1 MSDYK
6 NRLHVTAE
14 IVDPIIKTVSVY
26 PVKDAYLTQQ
36 EPVSP
41 HGIQRFLFVNQSRP
55 EDQMGDKIIMAFDV
69 PKLTDPQY
77 ENITS
82 VELILQAP
90 KIPGHDR
97 TFDIKYH
104 EDNNWVEDGTTWL
117 GQPIDGNEV
126 IKSKTLSATQ
136 KTLIYDI
143 TDIFKSHNNE
153 NFHFPITILE
163 RDTGITNSPY
173 QFLSRES
180 GTTTSPVININY
192 AYFAANMDANK
203 IDGKVTVR
211 RNVPNETEPAP
222 DLPGSVDIW
231 GGMYKNDLP
240 GVIRPK
246 THYADLNFDI
256 ELPYENDTEDSIHE
270 HAIDLA
276 GIINVRKNLY
286 SFLPG
291 VVNVMK
297 TVDNELDGR
306 VDINIYM
313 TRPGSP
319 NIDDPPA
326 RLPSDGRWV
335 QPLPTPYLPGV
346 IGITTGDGDTG
357 LDGYVNVCG
366 HAELPGTVIVK
377 RNVPND
383 QELAPDLP
391 GTLGIHKYH
400 ADDGGPD
407 DEINKHVPSH
417 NLPGTVIIGFIPDE
431 SELEGTVIIRRNVP
445 NNTEP
450 APDLPGR
457 VTINEYFGQ
466 GELDG
471 TLNITA
477 QDAIDGTVTIDWHND
492 NSDLPGVI
500 NIIGHRN
507 DDLEGRVVIPAH
519 TDLEGIVRTRYRK
532 TQDMEGKIYIDDA
545 SSGAYAFIIE

>member
-6 NRLHVTAE
+6 NRLHVVAE

-90 KIPGHDR
+90 KIPNHNR

-126 IKSKTLSATQ
+126 IKSKTLGATQ

-153 NFHFPITILE
+153 EFHFPITILE
-163 RDTGITNSPY
+163 RDTGITDSPY
-173 QFLSRES
+173 QFLSRET
-180 GTTTSPVININY
+180 GTKTSPVININY

-211 RNVPNETEPAP
+211 RTVPNNQEPAP
-222 DLPGSVDIW
+222 DLPGTVEIW
-231 GGMYKNDLP
+231 GGVLYDHLD
-240 GVIRPK
+240 GIIRMK
-246 THYADLNFDI
+246 THYADLNDDV
-256 ELPYENDTEDSIHE
+256 ELPYSGDTEDSIHE
-270 HAIDLA
+270 PAKDLN
-276 GIINVRKNLY
+276 GTINVRKSLY

-291 VVNVMK
+291 VINVRK
-297 TVDNELDGR
+297 TVDNEIPGE
-306 VDINIYM
+306 VDINLYI

-346 IGITTGDGDTG
+346 ISINTGYDDAG
-357 LDGYVNVCG
+357 LDGYVNVRG
-366 HAELPGTVIVK
+366 HAELPGTVTVV

-383 QELAPDLP
+383 QEPAPDLP
-391 GTLGIHKYH
+391 GTLSIHKYW

-417 NLPGTVIIGFIPDE
+417 NLPGIVNIGFITDE
-431 SELEGTVIIRRNVP
+431 SELEGTVIIKRNVP
-445 NNTEP
+445 NDQEL
-450 APDLPGR
+450 APDLEGR

-466 GELDG
+466 DELPG
-471 TLNITA
+471 VINVKESTSL
-477 QDAIDGTVTIDWHND
+477 DGTVTINWYND
-492 NSDLPGVI
+492 STDLPGVVKI
-500 NIIGHRN
+500 VAHKN
-507 DDLEGRVVIPAH
+507 DDLEGKIIIPDKA
-519 TDLEGIVRTRYRK
+519 DLEGFVQTRYRK
-532 TQDMEGKIYIDDA
+532 TQDMEGKIYIDDG